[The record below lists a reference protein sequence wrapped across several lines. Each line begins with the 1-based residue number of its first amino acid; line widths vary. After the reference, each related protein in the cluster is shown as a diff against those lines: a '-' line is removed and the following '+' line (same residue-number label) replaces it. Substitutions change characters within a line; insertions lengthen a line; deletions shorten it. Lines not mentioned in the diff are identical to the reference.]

1 MQIKSIAIEN
11 FKALRASG
19 TVRLKPLSVIIG
31 NNGSGKSSL
40 LEAAETYVRILN
52 EGVEGAMKHWQGFEH
67 VWHKAAQTGKTN
79 SAGLAKQPNPMKLAL
94 SLKLDKG
101 NAKVSVAVNTT
112 DNGNFLYI
120 QQEVGQ
126 IGSTSFERSAV
137 GRNANQSLGIV
148 NSIDLQSSMEA
159 ALKSVGS
166 ANSLLPFLGAFDKV
180 TSGLRGSL
188 FLRLNPDSIGQLQS
202 VSRSGQR
209 IQLASDGSNV
219 AEYLIDL
226 RERSPSAFE
235 QVTQALRYVLPY
247 ASDVEPKVLDAG
259 IIRRS
264 YVQLLE
270 SKYEIPGWLMS
281 SGSLRVL
288 PLIATL
294 LDPDPPPVVFIEE
307 VENGL
312 DPRTVGLVVDLM
324 RAAAKSGR
332 SQIIATTHSPYLLDM
347 LDLDDVLLCERGEN
361 GPTFSWPGSRAEMQ
375 AWRDNFMP
383 GRLYTMNAL
392 QREPAPIAKAPTPQ
406 AGEAPKG
413 GWGDESEGG
422 A

>member
-1 MQIKSIAIEN
+1 
-11 FKALRASG
+11 
-19 TVRLKPLSVIIG
+19 
-31 NNGSGKSSL
+31 
-40 LEAAETYVRILN
+40 
-52 EGVEGAMKHWQGFEH
+52 
-67 VWHKAAQTGKTN
+67 
-79 SAGLAKQPNPMKLAL
+79 
-94 SLKLDKG
+94 
-101 NAKVSVAVNTT
+101 
-112 DNGNFLYI
+112 
-120 QQEVGQ
+120 
-126 IGSTSFERSAV
+126 
-137 GRNANQSLGIV
+137 
-148 NSIDLQSSMEA
+148 
-159 ALKSVGS
+159 
-166 ANSLLPFLGAFDKV
+166 
-180 TSGLRGSL
+180 
-188 FLRLNPDSIGQLQS
+188 
-202 VSRSGQR
+202 
-209 IQLASDGSNV
+209 V

-226 RERSPSAFE
+226 RERSPSSFE
-235 QVTQALRYVLPY
+235 QITHALRYVLPY

-324 RAAAKSGR
+324 RAAAKSER

-347 LDLDDVLLCERGEN
+347 LDLDDVLLCERGEK
-361 GPTFSWPGSRAEMQ
+361 GPAFSWPGSRAEMQ

-392 QREPAPIAKAPTPQ
+392 QREAEPAAGEPTPQ
-406 AGEAPKG
+406 VGEAPEG
-413 GWGDESEGG
+413 GWGDEE
-422 A
+422 

>member
-1 MQIKSIAIEN
+1 MHIKTIAVEN
-11 FKALRASG
+11 FKALRSTG
-19 TVRLKPLSVIIG
+19 TVKLKPLSVIIG

-40 LEAAETYVRILN
+40 MEAVETYVRVIN
-52 EGVEGAMKHWQGFEH
+52 TDVDAAMEHWQGFEH
-67 VWHKAAQTGKTN
+67 IRHKAAQPRQTSDVTASKQNNAMGIALKI
-79 SAGLAKQPNPMKLAL
+79 SKGSDLAKLRIAINTRD
-94 SLKLDKG
+94 SG
-101 NAKVSVAVNTT
+101 NL
-112 DNGNFLYI
+112 LYI
-120 QQEVGQ
+120 QKEQCE
-126 IGSTSFERSAV
+126 IGANSVIRTAV
-137 GRNANQSLGIV
+137 SKNENQSLGIV
-148 NSIDLQSSMEA
+148 SSVNLQAEVQS
-159 ALKSVGS
+159 ALKTITSGES
-166 ANSLLPFLGAFDKV
+166 ILRYLGPFDKI
-180 TSGLRGSL
+180 TNGLRNML
-188 FLRLNPDSIGQLQS
+188 FLRLNPDTIGQLQS
-202 VSRSGQR
+202 VKRSERR

-259 IIRRS
+259 VLRRS

-294 LDPDPPPVVFIEE
+294 LDPEPPSVIFIEE

-324 RAAAKSGR
+324 RTAAKSGR
-332 SQIIATTHSPYLLDM
+332 TQVIVTTHSPYLLDM
-347 LDLDDVLLCERGEN
+347 LDLDDVLLCERGPK
-361 GPTFSWPGSRAEMQ
+361 GPAFSWPASRTEMK
-375 AWRDNFMP
+375 AWRDRFLP
-383 GRLYTMNAL
+383 GKLYTMSAL
-392 QREPAPIAKAPTPQ
+392 QHKPEVSNDDDKPQPA
-406 AGEAPKG
+406 EAPEG
-413 GWGDESEGG
+413 GWGED

>member
-1 MQIKSIAIEN
+1 MQIKSINVEN

-40 LEAAETYVRILN
+40 LEAAETYVRILD

-67 VWHKAAQTGKTN
+67 IWHKAAQTGKA
-79 SAGLAKQPNPMKLAL
+79 SAAPLAKQPNPMKLTL
-94 SLKLDKG
+94 NLKVGTANSKL
-101 NAKVSVAVNTT
+101 SVAVNTA

-120 QQEVGQ
+120 QQEQGQ
-126 IGSTSFERSAV
+126 IGASSFERSAV
-137 GRNANQSLGIV
+137 GRSANQSLGIM
-148 NSIDLQSSMEA
+148 NSLDLQSSMEA

-180 TSGLRGSL
+180 TRSLRSTL
-188 FLRLNPDSIGQLQS
+188 FLRLNPDAIGQLQS

-209 IQLASDGSNV
+209 IQLAGDGSNV

-235 QVTQALRYVLPY
+235 QIADALRYVLPY

-294 LDPDPPPVVFIEE
+294 LDPDPPSVIFIEE

-324 RAAAKSGR
+324 RAAAQSGR
-332 SQIIATTHSPYLLDM
+332 TQVIATTHSPYLLDM
-347 LDLDDVLLCERGEN
+347 LDLDDVLLCERGEK
-361 GPTFSWPGSRAEMQ
+361 GPAFSWPGSRAEMQ
-375 AWRDNFMP
+375 AWRDSFMP

-392 QREPAPIAKAPTPQ
+392 QHEAEPAAGETTSQ
-406 AGEAPKG
+406 VGEAPEG
-413 GWGDESEGG
+413 GWGNEE
-422 A
+422 

>member
-1 MQIKSIAIEN
+1 MQIKSIAVEN
-11 FKALRASG
+11 FKALRSSG
-19 TVRLKPLSVIIG
+19 TVRLKPLSIIIG

-40 LEAAETYVRILN
+40 LEAAETYVRILD

-67 VWHKAAQTGKTN
+67 IWHKAAQTGKASN
-79 SAGLAKQPNPMKLAL
+79 APLAKQPNPMKLAL
-94 SLKLDKG
+94 NLKVDTVNSKL
-101 NAKVSVAVNTT
+101 SVAVNTA

-120 QQEVGQ
+120 QQERGQ
-126 IGSTSFERSAV
+126 IGSTKFERNAV
-137 GRNANQSLGIV
+137 GQRANRSFLGLV
-148 NSIDLQSSMEA
+148 YSNDLQASIEA
-159 ALKSVGS
+159 ASKSVGS
-166 ANSLLPFLGAFDKV
+166 SSTLLPFLGAFDKV
-180 TSGLRGSL
+180 TRSLRSTL
-188 FLRLNPDSIGQLQS
+188 FLRLNPDAIGQLQS

-235 QVTQALRYVLPY
+235 QIANALRYVLPY

-324 RAAAKSGR
+324 RAAANSGR

-347 LDLDDVLLCERGEN
+347 LDLDDVLLCERGEK
-361 GPTFSWPGSRAEMQ
+361 GPAFSWPGSRAEMQ

-392 QREPAPIAKAPTPQ
+392 QREAVPAAGETIPQ
-406 AGEAPKG
+406 VGEAPEG
-413 GWGDESEGG
+413 GWGDEE
-422 A
+422 

>member
-1 MQIKSIAIEN
+1 MQIKSISVEN

-19 TVRLKPLSVIIG
+19 TVKLKPLSVIIG

-40 LEAAETYVRILN
+40 LEAVETYRRILL
-52 EGVEGAMKHWQGFEH
+52 EGVDAAMEHWQGFEH
-67 VWHKAAQTGKTN
+67 IRHKEAQGQLTTAARIDPTRQKNAMGFHLKLSTVDGAVDMKLKANIREKGNRLYIQDESYRVGKDVEATRNATGAAQTVGEGR
-79 SAGLAKQPNPMKLAL
+79 SIIMGLPDMDSTLANL
-94 SLKLDKG
+94 
-101 NAKVSVAVNTT
+101 
-112 DNGNFLYI
+112 
-120 QQEVGQ
+120 
-126 IGSTSFERSAV
+126 
-137 GRNANQSLGIV
+137 RNC
-148 NSIDLQSSMEA
+148 
-159 ALKSVGS
+159 
-166 ANSLLPFLGAFDKV
+166 
-180 TSGLRGSL
+180 L
-188 FLRLNPDSIGQLQS
+188 FLRLNPDTIGNLQAIK
-202 VSRSGQR
+202 RSGGKTW
-209 IQLASDGSNV
+209 LAGDGSNV

-235 QVTQALRYVLPY
+235 QVTSALRYVLPY

-270 SKYEIPGWLMS
+270 RKYEIPGWLMS

-294 LDPDPPPVVFIEE
+294 LDPEPPPVVFIEE

-324 RAAAKSGR
+324 RAAAQSGR

-347 LDLDDVLLCERGEN
+347 LDLDDVLLCERGEK
-361 GPTFSWPGSRAEMQ
+361 GPEFSWPGSRAEMQ
-375 AWRDNFMP
+375 AWRQSFMP

-392 QREPAPIAKAPTPQ
+392 LRAPVSVVETNTPQ
-406 AGEAPKG
+406 EGEAPDG
-413 GWGDESEGG
+413 GWGDE
-422 A
+422 

>member
-1 MQIKSIAIEN
+1 MQIKSIAVEN
-11 FKALRASG
+11 FKALRTSG
-19 TVRLKPLSVIIG
+19 TVRLRPLSVIIG

-40 LEAAETYVRILN
+40 LEAVETYRRILL
-52 EGVEGAMKHWQGFEH
+52 EGVDAAMEHWQGFEH
-67 VWHKAAQTGKTN
+67 IRHKAALSRLTTAARVDPSRQQGAMSFHLKLTTPG
-79 SAGLAKQPNPMKLAL
+79 GPMELAL
-94 SLKLDKG
+94 KVNVREAG
-101 NAKVSVAVNTT
+101 NR
-112 DNGNFLYI
+112 LYI
-120 QQEVGQ
+120 QDERFKVGK
-126 IGSTSFERSAV
+126 GPEML
-137 GRNANQSLGIV
+137 RNAAGAAQTTGEGKSIIFGLPSLDIAV
-148 NSIDLQSSMEA
+148 EQ
-159 ALKSVGS
+159 
-166 ANSLLPFLGAFDKV
+166 
-180 TSGLRGSL
+180 LRNIL
-188 FLRLNPDSIGQLQS
+188 FLRLNPDVIGNLQS
-202 VSRSGQR
+202 VKRSGGR
-209 IQLASDGSNV
+209 MRLSGDGANV

-226 RERSPSAFE
+226 RERSPSSFD

-312 DPRTVGLVVDLM
+312 DPRTMGLVVDLM
-324 RAAAKSGR
+324 RSAAQSGR
-332 SQIIATTHSPYLLDM
+332 SQFIATTHSPYLLDM
-347 LDLDDVLLCERGEN
+347 LDLDDVLLCERGVK
-361 GPTFSWPGSRAEMQ
+361 GPEFSWPGSRAEMQ
-375 AWRDNFMP
+375 AWREDFMP

-392 QREPAPIAKAPTPQ
+392 QQASKPATDVVAPQ
-406 AGEAPKG
+406 VGEAPAG
-413 GWGDESEGG
+413 GWGDD

>member
-1 MQIKSIAIEN
+1 MQIKSIAVEN

-19 TVRLKPLSVIIG
+19 SVKLKPLSVIIG

-40 LEAAETYVRILN
+40 LEAVETYRRILLD
-52 EGVEGAMKHWQGFEH
+52 GVDIAMDHWQGFEH
-67 VWHKAAQTGKTN
+67 IRHKAAQ
-79 SAGLAKQPNPMKLAL
+79 GLFTTAARIDPTRQKNAMSFHVKLNTAVGL
-94 SLKLDKG
+94 VDMQLKA
-101 NAKVSVAVNTT
+101 NIRE
-112 DNGNFLYI
+112 NGNRLYI
-120 QQEVGQ
+120 QDERYRVGK
-126 IGSTSFERSAV
+126 GAEMM
-137 GRNANQSLGIV
+137 RNATGAAQTAGEGR
-148 NSIDLQSSMEA
+148 SIIMGLA
-159 ALKSVGS
+159 AMDSTL
-166 ANSLLPFLGAFDKV
+166 AQ
-180 TSGLRGSL
+180 LRDCL
-188 FLRLNPDSIGQLQS
+188 FLRLNPDTIGNLQA
-202 VSRSGQR
+202 VKRSGGKTV
-209 IQLASDGSNV
+209 LAGDGSNV

-235 QVTQALRYVLPY
+235 QITSALRYVLPY

-324 RAAAKSGR
+324 RAAARSGR

-347 LDLDDVLLCERGEN
+347 LDLEDVLLCERGDK
-361 GPTFSWPGSRAEMQ
+361 GPQFSWPGSRAEMQ
-375 AWRDNFMP
+375 AWRQNFTP

-392 QREPAPIAKAPTPQ
+392 QRDIAPTLTSIAPTD
-406 AGEAPKG
+406 GEAPVG
-413 GWGDESEGG
+413 GWGVE
-422 A
+422 

>member
-11 FKALRASG
+11 FKALRSTG
-19 TVRLKPLSVIIG
+19 TIPLKPLTVIIG

-40 LEAAETYVRILN
+40 MEAVETYLRVIDS
-52 EGVEGAMKHWQGFEH
+52 GVDSAMDHWQGFEH
-67 VWHKAAQTGKTN
+67 IRHKSAQPRLTSDVSPK
-79 SAGLAKQPNPMKLAL
+79 KQHSAL
-94 SLKLDKG
+94 SISLRVSTERGRAKLLM
-101 NAKVSVAVNTT
+101 AVNTR
-112 DNGNFLYI
+112 DAANLLYI
-120 QQEVGQ
+120 QKEQYELGQ
-126 IGSTSFERSAV
+126 HKVT
-137 GRNANQSLGIV
+137 RNAVEAGQSPAAGIV
-148 NSIDLQSSMEA
+148 ASDTFQGDIQS
-159 ALKSVGS
+159 ALKSLS
-166 ANSLLPFLGAFDKV
+166 NAESLLPYLGAFDGV
-180 TSGLRGSL
+180 TKDLRRML
-188 FLRLNPDSIGQLQS
+188 FLRLNPEAIGQLQS
-202 VSRSGQR
+202 VKRSEKR
-209 IQLASDGSNV
+209 LKLINDGSNV

-235 QVTQALRYVLPY
+235 EIANALRYVLPY
-247 ASDVEPKVLDAG
+247 ATDVEPKVLDAG
-259 IIRRS
+259 ILRRS

-307 VENGL
+307 IENGL

-324 RAAAKSGR
+324 RAAAQSGR

-347 LDLDDVLLCERGEN
+347 LDLDDVLLCERGAK
-361 GPTFSWPGSRAEMQ
+361 GPTFSWPGSRAEM
-375 AWRDNFMP
+375 ANWRSRFMP

-392 QREPAPIAKAPTPQ
+392 QQGPTSTASDATSNQ
-406 AGEAPKG
+406 TGEAPEG
-413 GWGDESEGG
+413 GWGDD

>member
-1 MQIKSIAIEN
+1 MQIKSIAVEN

-19 TVRLKPLSVIIG
+19 TVKLKPLSVIIG

-52 EGVEGAMKHWQGFEH
+52 EGLEGAMKHWQGFEH
-67 VWHKAAQTGKTN
+67 IWHKGAQTGKTSN
-79 SAGLAKQPNPMKLAL
+79 AGLAKQPNPMKLAL
-94 SLKLDKG
+94 HLQLDKTK
-101 NAKVSVAVNTT
+101 AKVSVTVNAAN
-112 DNGNFLYI
+112 NGNFLYI
-120 QQEVGQ
+120 QQELGQVG
-126 IGSTSFERSAV
+126 SSSFERSAV

-148 NSIDLQSSMEA
+148 NSLDLQASMEA

-166 ANSLLPFLGAFDKV
+166 SNSLLPYLAAFDKV
-180 TSGLRGSL
+180 TRSLRSAL
-188 FLRLNPDSIGQLQS
+188 FLRLNPESIGQLQS

-209 IQLASDGSNV
+209 VQLASDGSNV

-226 RERSPSAFE
+226 RERSPTAFE
-235 QVTQALRYVLPY
+235 QITDALRYVLPY

-270 SKYEIPGWLMS
+270 NRYEIPGWLMS

-294 LDPDPPPVVFIEE
+294 LDPEPPPVVFVEE
-307 VENGL
+307 IENGL

-324 RAAAKSGR
+324 RAAAQSGR
-332 SQIIATTHSPYLLDM
+332 TQVIATTHSPYLLDM
-347 LDLDDVLLCERGEN
+347 LDLDDVLLCERGEK
-361 GPTFSWPGSRAEMQ
+361 GPEFSWPGSRAEMR
-375 AWRDNFMP
+375 AWRQSFMP
-383 GRLYTMNAL
+383 GRLYTMSAL
-392 QREPAPIAKAPTPQ
+392 QRDRAPAAQAAAPVE
-406 AGEAPKG
+406 GEAPEG
-413 GWGDESEGG
+413 GWGD